1 LAAERAA
8 GALAP
13 RVSLTGV
20 RKSFGAVRVLD
31 DVSLVVAPGEVVALV
46 GENGAGKSTLIKVLT
61 GFHRADTAVLE
72 VDGRPATVTSA
83 RDAEALGIRVVHQD
97 RHLAGRL
104 SVAEQLYL
112 GRDEAG
118 RSGLVN
124 RRELVRRAERDLA
137 DSVGL
142 HVRGDALVDDLTV
155 AEQQLLQVARAV
167 LTRPRVL
174 VLDEPTAS
182 LAAAEAALLFDAVRR
197 LAADGVAV
205 VYISHY
211 LREVGDL
218 ADRVLV
224 LRNGRTAGEV
234 ALRPGGVDSGVG
246 GGRVVGAE
254 RDALLGRVV
263 ELMVGHQVAGLGE
276 REQRRPDGEPL
287 LSVDGLTVPGAFAGL
302 SLRVL
307 PGEVVGV
314 TGLIGSGVEALADAV
329 TTGGATRGA
338 AGRVGLGGRRVRSRR
353 SFVRAGGAHVPAQRR
368 RDGIVVRATVR
379 ENIGLVATGEV
390 SRWGLLL
397 PRRERAVAERWVEQ
411 TDVRPADPEALTGS
425 LSGGNQQKVVLAKWL
440 ARGSRLFVLDQPTAG
455 VDIASREQLY
465 ARIEEQVDR
474 GAGVLLITTDL
485 EELVGLADRV
495 LVLHRGE
502 QVAELPRAELGVE
515 RLLAISSGQLLSDRR
530 DQQQGVPA

>member
-1 LAAERAA
+1 
-8 GALAP
+8 
-13 RVSLTGV
+13 
-20 RKSFGAVRVLD
+20 
-31 DVSLVVAPGEVVALV
+31 
-46 GENGAGKSTLIKVLT
+46 
-61 GFHRADTAVLE
+61 
-72 VDGRPATVTSA
+72 
-83 RDAEALGIRVVHQD
+83 
-97 RHLAGRL
+97 
-104 SVAEQLYL
+104 
-112 GRDEAG
+112 
-118 RSGLVN
+118 
-124 RRELVRRAERDLA
+124 
-137 DSVGL
+137 
-142 HVRGDALVDDLTV
+142 
-155 AEQQLLQVARAV
+155 
-167 LTRPRVL
+167 

-182 LAAAEAALLFDAVRR
+182 LAASEAALLFDAVRR
-197 LAADGVAV
+197 LAAEGVAV

-211 LREVGDL
+211 LAEVGDL

-234 ALRPGGVDSGVG
+234 SLRSGSGGDDGE
-246 GGRVVGAE
+246 RVAGDE
-254 RDALLGRVV
+254 RDALLDRVV

-287 LSVDGLTVPGAFAGL
+287 LSVDGLTAPGAFTGL

-329 TTGGATRGA
+329 TTGGTARGA

-397 PRRERAVAERWVEQ
+397 PRRERAVAERWVER

-455 VDIASREQLY
+455 VDVASREQLY
-465 ARIEEQVDR
+465 ARIEEQVDA

-495 LVLHRGE
+495 LVLHRGV
-502 QVAELPRAELGVE
+502 QVAALARAELGVE
-515 RLLAISSGQLLSDRR
+515 RLLAISSGQRSSDRR
-530 DQQQGVPA
+530 DQQQEVPA

>member
-1 LAAERAA
+1 MAAEV
-8 GALAP
+8 AP

-72 VDGRPATVTSA
+72 VDGRPASVASA

-112 GRDEAG
+112 GRDEGG
-118 RSGLVN
+118 RGGLVH

-137 DSVGL
+137 ASVGL

-197 LAADGVAV
+197 LAAEGVAV

-211 LREVGDL
+211 LQEVGDL

-234 ALRPGGVDSGVG
+234 SLRSAESDDD
-246 GGRVVGAE
+246 GGRVAGAE
-254 RDALLGRVV
+254 RHALLDRVV

-276 REQRRPDGEPL
+276 REQRRPGGEPL
-287 LSVDGLTVPGAFAGL
+287 LAVDGLTAPGAFTDL

-329 TTGGATRGA
+329 TTGGTARGA
-338 AGRVGLGGRRVRSRR
+338 GGRVGLGGRRVRSRR
-353 SFVRAGGAHVPAQRR
+353 SFARAGGAHVPAQRR

-379 ENIGLVATGEV
+379 ENIGLTATGEV

-397 PRRERAVAERWVEQ
+397 PRRERAVAERWVER
-411 TDVRPADPEALTGS
+411 TDVRPADPEALAGS

-455 VDIASREQLY
+455 VDVASREQLY
-465 ARIEEQVDR
+465 ARIEEQVDD

-495 LVLHRGE
+495 LVLHRGAL
-502 QVAELPRAELGVE
+502 VAELPRAELGVE
-515 RLLAISSGQLLSDRR
+515 RLLAISSGQRARR
-530 DQQQGVPA
+530 QGQEVPA

>member
-8 GALAP
+8 GAVAP

-20 RKSFGAVRVLD
+20 SKSFGAVRVLD

-46 GENGAGKSTLIKVLT
+46 GENGAGKSTLVKVLT
-61 GFHRADTAVLE
+61 GFHRADAAVLE
-72 VDGRPATVTSA
+72 VDGRPATVASA
-83 RDAEALGIRVVHQD
+83 RDAEELGIRVVHQD

-112 GRDEAG
+112 GRDEGG
-118 RSGLVN
+118 RGGLVN

-137 DSVGL
+137 ASVGL

-182 LAAAEAALLFDAVRR
+182 LAASEAALLFDAVRR
-197 LAADGVAV
+197 LAAEGVAV

-211 LREVGDL
+211 LQEVGDL

-234 ALRPGGVDSGVG
+234 SLGSGEDDDG
-246 GGRVVGAE
+246 ARVADAE
-254 RDALLGRVV
+254 RDALLDRVV

-276 REQRRPDGEPL
+276 REQRRPEGEPL
-287 LSVDGLTVPGAFAGL
+287 LSVDGLTAPGSFTDL

-329 TTGGATRGA
+329 TTGGTATGA

-397 PRRERAVAERWVEQ
+397 PRRERAVAQRWVER

-455 VDIASREQLY
+455 VDVASREQLY
-465 ARIEEQVDR
+465 ARIEEQVED

-502 QVAELPRAELGVE
+502 LVAELPRAELSTE
-515 RLLAISSGQLLSDRR
+515 RLLAISSGQRTGR
-530 DQQQGVPA
+530 QAQEVPA

>member
-1 LAAERAA
+1 M
-8 GALAP
+8 AP

-112 GRDEAG
+112 GRDEGG
-118 RSGLVN
+118 RGGLVN

-137 DSVGL
+137 ASVGL

-205 VYISHY
+205 IYISHY
-211 LREVGDL
+211 LQEVGDL

-224 LRNGRTAGEV
+224 LRNGRLAGEV
-234 ALRPGGVDSGVG
+234 PLRSDDD
-246 GGRVVGAE
+246 GRVVGAGRE
-254 RDALLGRVV
+254 ALLDRVV

-287 LSVDGLTVPGAFAGL
+287 LSVDGLTAPGAFTGL

-329 TTGGATRGA
+329 TTGGTARGA

-397 PRRERAVAERWVEQ
+397 PRRERAVAERWVER

-455 VDIASREQLY
+455 VDVASREQLY
-465 ARIEEQVDR
+465 ARIEEQVDA

-502 QVAELPRAELGVE
+502 QVAELARAELSVE
-515 RLLAISSGQLLSDRR
+515 RLLAISSGQRSSDRR
-530 DQQQGVPA
+530 DQQQEVPA